1 MQNNLGNAFD
11 KFEITCQVL
20 EEFVSHFDYNTLSE
34 MNLQLREYRKQFP
47 KGSKTIE
54 LKIDI
59 VEKQMM
65 YIYEQEKN
73 L

>member
-1 MQNNLGNAFD
+1 MENKLSNAFER
-11 KFEITCQVL
+11 FEITCSVL
-20 EEFVSHFDYNTLSE
+20 EEFVAHFDYNTLSE
-34 MNLQLREYRKQFP
+34 MNLQLREYRKEFP
-47 KGSKTIE
+47 KGNKTIE